1 MKTGAL
7 SAALAALAALAA
19 GGVSAQE
26 HGLPDIPVDTFRLE
40 NGLLVIVSETHSSP
54 VAAVSVWYR
63 VGNSPEEPEAN
74 ALAHLIEHLAFQES
88 ENLTAGQAELLITR
102 AGGLQVAGTDADRT
116 GFLQVVPSNRVN
128 LALWIEAERM
138 HRLVISDGGLRSQMA
153 RLTSERDGDLL
164 GRPYARARFAADTLA
179 TDFVPYKHS
188 AGLAG
193 AVPTDTDG
201 DRLRRFYERY
211 FAPDN
216 AVLAVAGDVDP
227 VQIRSLV
234 EDMFGGIR
242 RGPGVFEP
250 AGFPEAP
257 RRDGERRGQVSEEF
271 STHAFL
277 SVVFTTPG
285 AAHDDQYALAL
296 LVRILGAGRGSR
308 LQQALIH
315 ERSLARTLT
324 ATLNRRRGPG
334 TVAIDV
340 VAAEGVSLDVL
351 EAQILAEVARLGA
364 EPVTD
369 QELRA
374 ALNQWKAAEITS
386 RLSAR
391 SRVEALQRHLLY
403 FGDPYRINGEVTRY
417 DAVTAGEVQRVAA
430 KYLTAENRAVVLSP
444 SRTGARGARE

>member
-1 MKTGAL
+1 MSAAL
-7 SAALAALAALAA
+7 ALAALAAC
-19 GGVSAQE
+19 GVSAQD

-54 VAAVSVWYR
+54 VVAVSVWYR
-63 VGNSPEEPEAN
+63 VGSSSEEPDAN
-74 ALAHLIEHLAFQES
+74 ALAHLIEHLVLQES
-88 ENLTAGQAELLITR
+88 ENLAAGQAELLIAR
-102 AGGLQVAGTDADRT
+102 AGGFQVAGTDADRT

-153 RLTSERDGDLL
+153 WLTRERDGELL

-188 AGLAG
+188 TGFAG
-193 AVPTDTDG
+193 AVPTEFDG
-201 DRLRRFYERY
+201 DMVRRFYERY

-227 VQIRSLV
+227 VQVRSLV

-242 RGPGVFEP
+242 RGPGIFKP
-250 AGFPEAP
+250 TGFPEAP
-257 RRDGERRGQVSEEF
+257 RRDGERRGQVREEF
-271 STHAFL
+271 SEHPFL
-277 SVVFTTPG
+277 SIAFTTPG
-285 AAHDDQYALAL
+285 ASHDDQYALAL
-296 LVRILGAGRGSR
+296 LVRVLGAGRGSR

-324 ATLNRRRGPG
+324 ATLNRRLGPG
-334 TVAIDV
+334 TVAVDV

-351 EAQILAEVARLGA
+351 EARILTEVARLAA

-374 ALNQWKAAEITS
+374 ALNQWNAAEIAS

-391 SRVEALQRHLLY
+391 SRVEALQRHSLY
-403 FGDPYRINGEVTRY
+403 FGDPNRINGEVMRY
-417 DAVTAGEVQRVAA
+417 EAVTAGEIQRVAA
-430 KYLTAENRAVVLSP
+430 KYFTAENRTVVLFP
-444 SRTGARGARE
+444 SRTGPRGGRE

>member
-1 MKTGAL
+1 MKTGVLGA
-7 SAALAALAALAA
+7 AVALAMLAT
-19 GGVSAQE
+19 GGASAQR
-26 HGLPDIPVDTFRLE
+26 HGLPEIPVDTFRLD
-40 NGLLVIVSETHSSP
+40 NGLFVIVSGTHSSP

-63 VGNSPEEPEAN
+63 VGSSPQQPDAN
-74 ALAHLIEHLAFQES
+74 ALAHLIEHLALQES
-88 ENLTAGQAELLITR
+88 ENLEAGQAEQLITR
-102 AGGLQVAGTDADRT
+102 AGGFQIAGTDADRT
-116 GFLQVVPSNRVN
+116 GFLEVVPSNRVN

-138 HRLVISDGGLRSQMA
+138 HRLVISSRGLRSEMA
-153 RLTSERDGDLL
+153 RLTSERDRETL

-179 TDFVPYKHS
+179 MDFVPYKRS

-193 AVPTDTDG
+193 TVPTDTDG
-201 DRLRRFYERY
+201 DKIREFYERY

-227 VQIRSLV
+227 AQIRSLV

-250 AGFPEAP
+250 SGFPDAP

-271 STHAFL
+271 STHPFV
-277 SVVFTTPG
+277 SMVFTIPG

-324 ATLNRRRGPG
+324 ATLNRRLGPG

-351 EAQILAEVARLGA
+351 EAQILAEVERLRA

-374 ALNQWKAAEITS
+374 ALNQWTAAEMTS

-391 SRVEALQRHLLY
+391 SRVEALQRHMLH
-403 FGDPYRINGEVTRY
+403 FGDPHRINGEVTRY

-430 KYLTAENRAVVLSP
+430 KYLTAENRAVVLSQ
-444 SRTGARGARE
+444 SRIGAGGARQ

>member
-7 SAALAALAALAA
+7 LGALALAGLFA

-40 NGLLVIVSETHSSP
+40 NGLLVIVGETHSSP
-54 VAAVSVWYR
+54 VAAVSVWYQ
-63 VGNSPEEPEAN
+63 VGNSPEEPDAN
-74 ALAHLIEHLAFQES
+74 ALAHLIEHLALQES
-88 ENLTAGQAELLITR
+88 ENLAAGQAERLIAR
-102 AGGLQVAGTDADRT
+102 AGGFQLAGTDADRT

-128 LALWIEAERM
+128 LALWIEADRM
-138 HRLVISDGGLRSQMA
+138 RRLVYSDDGLRSQMA
-153 RLTSERDGDLL
+153 RLTSERDGALL
-164 GRPYARARFAADTLA
+164 SRPHARARFAADTLA
-179 TDFVPYKHS
+179 TDFAPYKRS

-193 AVPTDTDG
+193 AVPAEADG

-211 FAPDN
+211 FTPDN
-216 AVLAVAGDVDP
+216 GVLAVAGDVDP

-250 AGFPEAP
+250 SEFPDAP
-257 RRDGERRGQVSEEF
+257 RRDGERRGRVSEEF
-271 STHAFL
+271 STHPFL
-277 SVVFTTPG
+277 SMVFTTPG

-308 LQQALIH
+308 LHRALIH
-315 ERSLARTLT
+315 ERSLARRLT
-324 ATLNRRRGPG
+324 ATLSRRRGPG
-334 TVAIDV
+334 AVAIDV
-340 VAAEGVSLDVL
+340 VAGEEVSLDAL
-351 EAQILAEVARLGA
+351 EAQILSEVERLGA

-369 QELRA
+369 EELSA
-374 ALNQWKAAEITS
+374 ALNQWKAAEINS

-391 SRVEALQRHLLY
+391 SRVEALQRHFLY
-403 FGDPYRINGEVTRY
+403 FGDPYRINEEVKRY
-417 DAVTAGEVQRVAA
+417 EAVTAGEIQRVAA
-430 KYLTAENRAVVLSP
+430 KYLGAENRAVVVSP

>member
-1 MKTGAL
+1 MAV
-7 SAALAALAALAA
+7 LAA
-19 GGVSAQE
+19 GGVSAQQY
-26 HGLPDIPVDTFRLE
+26 GLPELPVDTFRLE
-40 NGLLVIVSETHSSP
+40 NGLFVVVNETHTSP

-63 VGNSPEEPEAN
+63 VGSSPEEPYAN
-74 ALAHLIEHLAFQES
+74 ALAHVIEHLALQES
-88 ENLTAGQAELLITR
+88 ENLPPGRADLLITR
-102 AGGLQVAGTDADRT
+102 AGGFQVAGTDADRT

-128 LALWIEAERM
+128 LALWIESERM
-138 HRLVISDGGLRSQMA
+138 DRLVFSDDGLRSRMA
-153 RLTSERDGDLL
+153 RVTSERDGTLL

-179 TDFVPYKHS
+179 TDFVPYKRS

-193 AVPTDTDG
+193 AAPTDTDV
-201 DRLRRFYERY
+201 DRIRHFYERY

-227 VQIRSLV
+227 LQIRSLV
-234 EDMFGGIR
+234 EDIFGRIQ

-250 AGFPEAP
+250 AEFPDAP
-257 RRDGERRGQVSEEF
+257 RHDGERRGRVGEEF
-271 STHAFL
+271 STHSFL

-308 LQQALIH
+308 LQKALVH
-315 ERSLARTLT
+315 DRRLARTLT

-351 EAQILAEVARLGA
+351 EAQILEEVERLGA
-364 EPVTD
+364 ESVTD
-369 QELRA
+369 QELRT

-386 RLSAR
+386 RLSVR

-403 FGDPYRINGEVTRY
+403 FGDAHRINGEVTRY
-417 DAVTAGEVQRVAA
+417 DAVTADDIQRVAA
-430 KYLTAENRAVVLSP
+430 KYLTAENRAVVFAP
-444 SRTGARGARE
+444 VRTGGHGVPE

>member
-1 MKTGAL
+1 MKEGAL
-7 SAALAALAALAA
+7 SAALALSVLAT

-26 HGLPDIPVDTFRLE
+26 RGLPDIPVDTFRLE

-63 VGNSPEEPEAN
+63 VGNSPEEPDAN

-88 ENLTAGQAELLITR
+88 ENLAAGQAELLITR
-102 AGGLQVAGTDADRT
+102 AGGFQVAGTDADRT
-116 GFLQVVPSNRVN
+116 GFLHVVPSNRVN

-138 HRLVISDGGLRSQMA
+138 HRLVISDAGLRSQMA
-153 RLTSERDGDLL
+153 RIIRERDSELF

-179 TDFVPYKHS
+179 TDFLPYKHS

-193 AVPTDTDG
+193 AVPADPDG
-201 DRLRRFYERY
+201 ARVRRFYERY

-227 VQIRSLV
+227 AQIRSLV
-234 EDMFGGIR
+234 EDMFGGIP

-250 AGFPEAP
+250 AGFPDVP

-271 STHAFL
+271 SDHPFL

-285 AAHDDQYALAL
+285 AGHGDQYALAL

-308 LQQALIH
+308 LQRALIH
-315 ERSLARTLT
+315 ERPLARTLT
-324 ATLNRRRGPG
+324 ATLNRRLGPG

-340 VAAEGVSLDVL
+340 VAVDGVSLDVI
-351 EAQILAEVARLGA
+351 EAHILVEVARLGA

-386 RLSAR
+386 RFSAR
-391 SRVEALQRHLLY
+391 SRVEALQRHVLY
-403 FGDPYRINGEVTRY
+403 FGDSHRVNGEVTRY
-417 DAVTAGEVQRVAA
+417 HAVTADEVRRVAA
-430 KYLTAENRAVVLSP
+430 TYLTAGNRAVVLSP
-444 SRTGARGARE
+444 SRIGVRGGRE

>member
-1 MKTGAL
+1 VKACALIGAL
-7 SAALAALAALAA
+7 ALVELFV

-26 HGLPDIPVDTFRLE
+26 RGLPEIPVDTFRLQ
-40 NGLLVIVSETHSSP
+40 NGLLVIVNETHSSP
-54 VAAVSVWYR
+54 VAAVSAWYR
-63 VGNSPEEPEAN
+63 VGNSPEEPDAN
-74 ALAHLIEHLAFQES
+74 ALAHLIEHLALGES
-88 ENLTAGQAELLITR
+88 ENLAAGQAELLITR
-102 AGGLQVAGTDADRT
+102 AGGFQLAGTDADRT

-138 HRLVISDGGLRSQMA
+138 HRLVFSDDGA
-153 RLTSERDGDLL
+153 RLTSERDAALL
-164 GRPYARARFAADTLA
+164 GRPHARARFAADTLA

-193 AVPTDTDG
+193 VVPADPDG
-201 DRLRRFYERY
+201 NRLRRFYERY

-227 VQIRSLV
+227 VQVRSLV
-234 EDMFGGIR
+234 EDMFGGIP
-242 RGPGVFEP
+242 RGPGVLEP
-250 AGFPEAP
+250 TGFPDAP
-257 RRDGERRGQVSEEF
+257 RRDGERRGRVSEEF
-271 STHAFL
+271 STHPFL

-308 LQQALIH
+308 LHQALVH

-340 VAAEGVSLDVL
+340 VAADGVSLDVL
-351 EAQILAEVARLGA
+351 EAQVLGVVERLGA

-369 QELRA
+369 EELRA
-374 ALNQWKAAEITS
+374 ALNQWKAAEMIS

-391 SRVEALQRHLLY
+391 SRVEALQRHFLY
-403 FGDPYRINGEVTRY
+403 FGNAHRINEEVTRY
-417 DAVTAGEVQRVAA
+417 EAVTTGEVQRVAA
-430 KYLTAENRAVVLSP
+430 KYFTAENRAVVVSP

>member
-1 MKTGAL
+1 MKKGAL
-7 SAALAALAALAA
+7 SAVLALATLAS
-19 GGVSAQE
+19 GGVSAQQ
-26 HGLPDIPVDTFRLE
+26 HDLPEIPVDTFRLD
-40 NGLLVIVSETHSSP
+40 NGLLVIVSEAHSSP

-63 VGNSPEEPEAN
+63 VGSSPEQPDAN
-74 ALAHLIEHLAFQES
+74 ALAHLIEHLALQGS
-88 ENLTAGQAELLITR
+88 ENLEAGQAEQLIAR
-102 AGGLQVAGTDADRT
+102 AGGFQVAGTDADRT
-116 GFLQVVPSNRVN
+116 GFLEVVPSNRVN

-138 HRLVISDGGLRSQMA
+138 HRLTISSGGLRSEMA
-153 RLTSERDGDLL
+153 RITRERDRELL
-164 GRPYARARFAADTLA
+164 GRPYARARLAADTLA
-179 TDFVPYKHS
+179 TDFVPYKRS

-193 AVPTDTDG
+193 PVPTDTDG

-227 VQIRSLV
+227 VRVRSLV

-250 AGFPEAP
+250 AEFPDAP
-257 RRDGERRGQVSEEF
+257 RRDGERRGQVSDEF
-271 STHAFL
+271 STHPFV
-277 SVVFTTPG
+277 SVVFTIPG

-296 LVRILGAGRGSR
+296 LVRILGAGRSSR

-315 ERSLARTLT
+315 ERPLATTLT
-324 ATLNRRRGPG
+324 ATLNRRLGPG

-340 VAAEGVSLDVL
+340 VAEEGVSLDLL
-351 EAQILAEVARLGA
+351 ETQILAEVERLGA
-364 EPVTD
+364 EPVKD

-374 ALNQWKAAEITS
+374 ALNQWTAAEITS

-391 SRVEALQRHLLY
+391 SRVEALQRHMLY
-403 FGDPYRINGEVTRY
+403 FGDPYRVNGEVARY
-417 DAVTAGEVQRVAA
+417 DAVTVDEVQRVAA

-444 SRTGARGARE
+444 SRIGARGARQ